1 MNIGASGKIL
11 ATATA
16 QLSREWAET
25 RARWPDIKGHDF
37 ERKYLVE
44 LQTKVDQA
52 GIVLEKLEQIVKQVR
67 AECE

>member
-1 MNIGASGKIL
+1 MNISASGKVL
-11 ATATA
+11 ATATTK
-16 QLSREWAET
+16 LSREWTET
-25 RARWPDIKGHDF
+25 RSHWRDSKSDDF

-52 GIVLEKLEQIVKQVR
+52 GMVLEKLEQIVKQVR